1 MKKLA
6 FTLCT
11 AFLTA
16 SLCHADFKYTEKSQI
31 TGGTMMS
38 MMKYASIFSKD
49 ARQSNQPQLRTV
61 AVKGNRM
68 REEHADGSIEVI
80 DLDGRRFIEIDP
92 KAKTYGVMTFE
103 EFKQALLRAQERAKE
118 EQAKMAAK
126 HPEAAQS
133 NLKITPK
140 FETSETGATRQL
152 LGLDTREVKARVEM
166 QMESTDP
173 RTQGQQMSTVIN
185 SDQWIAASVPGY
197 DEIRLFYMKMASEM
211 DWVPGAAAGAMGN
224 PSIQIGMAELRR
236 NNVRINGIPLLQ
248 TVSMTFTGGNM
259 PAGMGPGPQ
268 STGSAQTPEQQ
279 QPEMP
284 STQEMVTKAVISATP
299 LAPLAGLTGVFG
311 HKKKKEEAPPPA
323 APAQPDASATPPAQA
338 PPPAAPAPA
347 AGPSLMDMTIEV
359 LSYSSSALDAS
370 LFAPPAGFTQVQYD
384 PDSKF
389 GGKRH

>member
-1 MKKLA
+1 MKKLVSS
-6 FTLCT
+6 LCT
-11 AFLTA
+11 VVVTA

-31 TGGTMMS
+31 TGGSMIT

-49 ARQSNQPQLRTV
+49 ARQANQPQMRTI

-68 REEHADGSIEVI
+68 REEHTDGSIEVI
-80 DLDGRRFIEIDP
+80 DLDGKRFIEIDP
-92 KAKTYGVMTFE
+92 KAKTYGIMTFE

-133 NLKITPK
+133 NMKITPK

-152 LGLDTREVKARVEM
+152 LGLDTKEVKARVEM

-173 RTQGQQMSTVIN
+173 KMQGQQMSTIIN

-224 PSIQIGMAELRR
+224 PNIQMGMAELRR
-236 NNVRINGIPLLQ
+236 NSVRINGIPLLQ

-268 STGSAQTPEQQ
+268 SEQQ
-279 QPEMP
+279 QPEVP
-284 STQEMVTKAVISATP
+284 STKDMVTKAALSATP
-299 LAPLAGLTGVFG
+299 LGPMVGLAQMGGVFG
-311 HKKKKEEAPPPA
+311 HKKKKEEAQPPP
-323 APAQPDASATPPAQA
+323 APAQPDASATPATEA

-370 LFAPPAGFTQVQYD
+370 LFAPPTGFTQVPYD
-384 PDSKF
+384 PDSKL